1 MLDDQGIIIKQL
13 GKAPSLIYSSKNI
26 DNIIVSLEDVG
37 MNFHQYEYVST
48 KRSS

>member
-26 DNIIVSLEDVG
+26 DNIIVSLEDG

-48 KRSS
+48 KCSS